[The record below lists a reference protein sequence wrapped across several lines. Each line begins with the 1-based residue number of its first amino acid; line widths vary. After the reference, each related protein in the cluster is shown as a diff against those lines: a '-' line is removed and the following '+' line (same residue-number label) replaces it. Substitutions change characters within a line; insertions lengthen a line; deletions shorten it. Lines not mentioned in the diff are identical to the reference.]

1 METSMSDTAAASTV
15 SEVHELTKQDQC
27 NNLINSAST
36 WAAAATLIPVSGV
49 DMAALAAVEANLI
62 INISSVYGEKLQKY
76 AVSGVIS
83 TLLGTLA
90 PMYGAQLTVPLLLK
104 WIPFGNLVG
113 AATMAGFGAAA
124 TYAIGKV
131 FVNHYENGGTFANF
145 DANKAKTELKTEFAS
160 KIKS

>member
-1 METSMSDTAAASTV
+1 MSATATV
-15 SEVHELTKQDQC
+15 VEVQELTKEDQC
-27 NNLINSAST
+27 NKLINSAST
-36 WAAAATLIPVSGV
+36 WAAAATLIPVNGV

-62 INISSVYGEKLQKY
+62 INISAVYGEKLPKY

-83 TLLGTLA
+83 TLLGTLV
-90 PMYGAQLTVPLLLK
+90 PMYGAKLTIPFLLK

-131 FVNHYENGGTFANF
+131 FVNHYENGGTFGTFNAST
-145 DANKAKTELKTEFAS
+145 ASTQLKSDFAS
-160 KIKS
+160 KINS

>member
-1 METSMSDTAAASTV
+1 MNATATV
-15 SEVHELTKQDQC
+15 VEVQELTKEDQC
-27 NNLINSAST
+27 NKLINSAST
-36 WAAAATLIPVSGV
+36 WAAAATLIPVNGV

-62 INISSVYGEKLQKY
+62 IDISAVYGEKLPKY

-83 TLLGTLA
+83 TLLGTLV
-90 PMYGAQLTVPLLLK
+90 PMYGAKLTIPFLLK

-131 FVNHYENGGTFANF
+131 FVNHYENGGTFGTFNASTASTQLKSDF
-145 DANKAKTELKTEFAS
+145 AAKINS
-160 KIKS
+160 

>member
-1 METSMSDTAAASTV
+1 MNATATV
-15 SEVHELTKQDQC
+15 VEVQELTKEDQC
-27 NNLINSAST
+27 NKLINSAST
-36 WAAAATLIPVSGV
+36 WAAAATLIPVNGV

-62 INISSVYGEKLQKY
+62 IDISAVYGEKLPKY

-83 TLLGTLA
+83 TLLGTLV
-90 PMYGAQLTVPLLLK
+90 PMYGAKLTIPFLLK

-131 FVNHYENGGTFANF
+131 FVNHYENGGTFGTFNAST
-145 DANKAKTELKTEFAS
+145 ASTQLKSDFAS
-160 KIKS
+160 KINS

>member
-1 METSMSDTAAASTV
+1 MESSTTATV
-15 SEVHELTKQDQC
+15 GEVVEPTKEGQC
-27 NNLINSAST
+27 NKLINSAST
-36 WAAAATLIPVSGV
+36 WAAAATLIPVNGI

-62 INISSVYGEKLQKY
+62 INISAVYGEKLPKY

-83 TLLGTLA
+83 TLLGTLV
-90 PMYGAQLTVPLLLK
+90 PMYSAQLTVPFLLK

-131 FVNHYENGGTFANF
+131 FVKHYEEGGTFGTFNASE
-145 DANKAKTELKTEFAS
+145 ASSQLKSEFAS
-160 KIKS
+160 KIKN